1 MPVLVSE
8 IGRTGKGGRPSRPYR
23 LSGELIQMNFPS
35 RDYQL
40 HARIAIESM
49 MDLGDAGKTAL
60 NVTGRVLVQELNRQE
75 QKEEDLSFNER
86 FFILKGAA
94 LAAGFSPEFSMH
106 AKEAEFISIFT
117 TTALL
122 KRWQHRT
129 QTLSAKCTS
138 NI

>member
-1 MPVLVSE
+1 MMSQSRRLPKTLVSMQILPGCICPKLEDAGLLVSE

-23 LSGELIQMNFPS
+23 LSDELIQMNFPS

-106 AKEAEFISIFT
+106 AKGS
-117 TTALL
+117 
-122 KRWQHRT
+122 
-129 QTLSAKCTS
+129 
-138 NI
+138 